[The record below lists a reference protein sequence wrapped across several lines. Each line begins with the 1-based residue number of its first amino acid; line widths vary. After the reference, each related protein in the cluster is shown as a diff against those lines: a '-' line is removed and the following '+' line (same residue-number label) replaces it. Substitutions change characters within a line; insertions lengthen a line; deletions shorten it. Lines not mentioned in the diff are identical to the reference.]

1 MNKIALL
8 ISGGVDSAVACYQ
21 LVSHGITPDLWYIK
35 IGADEDETL
44 TCTAEE
50 DIEMATAVAHKF
62 GLKLNIIDL
71 HKEYWDKVVGYTMD
85 HVKRGLTPNPDV
97 MCNQFIKFGA
107 FIDKVGHQY
116 DRIATGH
123 YATIYRGNNPDTAV
137 RETLDNY
144 TELTGKIWLGSA
156 ADPIKDQTVFL
167 CTLNDYQMSK
177 IMLPIGHLY
186 KDQVRAIANEQHLAP
201 AKRKDSQGIC
211 FLGKINYNDY
221 IERYLG
227 KKIGNIRDYDTDGAP
242 VIGQHNGYWFHT
254 IGQRKGLY
262 LSGGPWYVVA
272 KDIENNDV
280 YVTKNKINLDT
291 RIVDLNKN
299 SEHWFNN
306 YGSDKINNPYAFQ
319 ESVMIRIRHTS
330 APVGADMWMQNHQV
344 IIKED
349 NDMLHGVAPGQFAVI
364 YNWNGKVVLGSAEI
378 SI

>member
-71 HKEYWDKVVGYTMD
+71 HNEYWDKVVGYTMD

-107 FIDKVGHQY
+107 FIDNIGYQY

-123 YATIYRGNNPDTAV
+123 YATIYRGDDPDTAV
-137 RETLDNY
+137 METLDNY
-144 TELTGKIWLGSA
+144 TELTGKIWLGTA
-156 ADPIKDQTVFL
+156 ADKVKDQTDFL
-167 CTLNDYQMSK
+167 CTLNDFQMSK
-177 IMLPIGHLY
+177 IMLPIGHLQ
-186 KDQVRAIANEQHLAP
+186 KSEVRAIADEQHLAP

-227 KKIGNIRDYDTDGAP
+227 KKEGNIRNYDNDGEI
-242 VIGQHNGYWFHT
+242 IGKHNGYWFHT
-254 IGQRKGLY
+254 IGQRRGLQI
-262 LSGGPWYVVA
+262 SGGPWYVVA

-280 YVTKNKINLDT
+280 YVTRNKLNLDT
-291 RIVDLNKN
+291 MVINFNKD
-299 SEHWFNN
+299 SERWFNDFCK
-306 YGSDKINNPYAFQ
+306 DKIVKPYARMEQ
-319 ESVMIRIRHTS
+319 VQVRIRHTS
-330 APVGADMWMQNHQV
+330 QPINGTLWRRFHKV
-344 IIKED
+344 KTEEY
-349 NDMLHGVAPGQFAVI
+349 LHGVAPGQFVVI

-378 SI
+378 SID

>member
-1 MNKIALL
+1 MDNIALL

-35 IGADEDETL
+35 IGSDEDETL

-50 DIEMATAVAHKF
+50 DIEMATAVAYKF

-107 FIDKVGHQY
+107 FIDKVGYKY

-123 YATIYRGNNPDTAV
+123 YATIYRGDNPDTAKM
-137 RETLDNY
+137 ETLGNY
-144 TELTGKIWLGSA
+144 TELTGKVWLGAA
-156 ADPIKDQTVFL
+156 ADPVKDQTDFL

-177 IMLPIGHLY
+177 IMLPIGHLH
-186 KDQVRAIANEQHLAP
+186 KAQVRAIANEQHLAP

-221 IERYLG
+221 IEKYLG
-227 KKIGNIRDYDTDGAP
+227 KKTGNIRDYDNNGE
-242 VIGQHNGYWFHT
+242 ILGRHNGYWFHT
-254 IGQRKGLY
+254 IGQRKGLQ
-262 LSGGPWYVVA
+262 LSGGPWYVIA

-280 YVTKNKINLDT
+280 YVTRSQINLDT
-291 RIVDLNKN
+291 NVVDLNKN
-299 SEHWFNN
+299 SERWFND
-306 YGSDKINNPYAFQ
+306 YGKDKIINPYAWPEHIQ
-319 ESVMIRIRHTS
+319 IRIRHTS
-330 APVGADMWMQNHQV
+330 QPINGTIWMQNHTV
-344 IIKED
+344 ITEET
-349 NDMLHGVAPGQFAVI
+349 LRGVAPGQFAVI
-364 YNWNGKVVLGSAEI
+364 YNWNGTIVLGSAEI

>member
-21 LVSHGITPDLWYIK
+21 LVSHGINPDLWYIK
-35 IGADEDETL
+35 IGSDEDETL

-123 YATIYRGNNPDTAV
+123 YATIYRGDNPDTAKM
-137 RETLDNY
+137 ETLDNY
-144 TELTGKIWLGSA
+144 TELTGKIWLGAA
-156 ADPIKDQTVFL
+156 ADPIKDQTDFL
-167 CTLNDYQMSK
+167 CTLNEYQMSR
-177 IMLPIGHLY
+177 IMLPIGHLH
-186 KDQVRAIANEQHLAP
+186 KAQVRAIADEQHLAP

-211 FLGKINYNDY
+211 FLGKINYNEY
-221 IERYLG
+221 IEKYLG
-227 KKIGNIRDYDTDGAP
+227 KKTGNIRDYDNNGE
-242 VIGQHNGYWFHT
+242 ILGQHNGYWFHT
-254 IGQRKGLY
+254 IGQRKGLQ
-262 LSGGPWYVVA
+262 LSGGPWYVIA

-280 YVTKNKINLDT
+280 YVTRNQLSLDT
-291 RIVDLNKN
+291 NLIEFNKD

-306 YGSDKINNPYAFQ
+306 CNDKKTDNPYAWQ
-319 ESVMIRIRHTS
+319 ENVHIRIRHTS
-330 APVGADMWMQNHQV
+330 QPVTGSLWFQFHKVFADE
-344 IIKED
+344 K
-349 NDMLHGVAPGQFAVI
+349 LRGVAPGQFAVI
-364 YNWNGKVVLGSAEI
+364 YNWTGKIVLGSAEI
-378 SI
+378 AA

>member
-1 MNKIALL
+1 MNNIALL

-71 HKEYWDKVVGYTMD
+71 HNEYWDKVVGYTMD

-123 YATIYRGNNPDTAV
+123 YATIYRGDNPDTAV
-137 RETLDNY
+137 METLDNY
-144 TELTGKIWLGSA
+144 TELTGKIWLGTA
-156 ADPIKDQTVFL
+156 ADKVKDQTDFL
-167 CTLNDYQMSK
+167 CTLNDFQMSK
-177 IMLPIGHLY
+177 IMLPIGHLN
-186 KDQVRAIANEQHLAP
+186 KSEVRAIADEQHLAP

-227 KKIGNIRDYDTDGAP
+227 KKEGNIRNYDGDGEI
-242 VIGQHNGYWFHT
+242 IGKHNGYWFHT
-254 IGQRKGLY
+254 IGQRRGLQ

-280 YVTKNKINLDT
+280 YVTHNQLNLDT
-291 RIVDLNKN
+291 KIINFNKT
-299 SEHWFNN
+299 SERWFNDF
-306 YGSDKINNPYAFQ
+306 GKDKICNPYAWMEHVQ
-319 ESVMIRIRHTS
+319 VRIRHTS
-330 APVGADMWMQNHQV
+330 QP
-344 IIKED
+344 IKGTLWLQFHNVKTED
-349 NDMLHGVAPGQFAVI
+349 YLHGVAPGQFVVI

-378 SI
+378 SID

>member
-71 HKEYWDKVVGYTMD
+71 HNEYWDKVVGYTMD

-107 FIDKVGHQY
+107 FIDKVGYQY

-123 YATIYRGNNPDTAV
+123 YATIYRGDNPDTAV
-137 RETLDNY
+137 METLDNY
-144 TELTGKIWLGSA
+144 TELTGKIWLGTA
-156 ADPIKDQTVFL
+156 ADKVKDQTDFL
-167 CTLNDYQMSK
+167 CTLNDFQMSK
-177 IMLPIGHLY
+177 IMLPIGHLN
-186 KDQVRAIANEQHLAP
+186 KSEVRAIANEQHLAP

-227 KKIGNIRDYDTDGAP
+227 KKEGNIRNYDGDGEI
-242 VIGQHNGYWFHT
+242 IGKHNGYWFHT
-254 IGQRKGLY
+254 IGQRRGLQ

-280 YVTKNKINLDT
+280 YVTRNQLNLDT
-291 RIVDLNKN
+291 MIIKFNKA
-299 SEHWFNN
+299 SERWFNDF
-306 YGSDKINNPYAFQ
+306 GKDKIGNPYAWM
-319 ESVMIRIRHTS
+319 ESVQVRIRHTS
-330 APVGADMWMQNHQV
+330 QPIKGTLWHQYHNV
-344 IIKED
+344 KTED
-349 NDMLHGVAPGQFAVI
+349 DLHGVAPGQFVVI
-364 YNWNGKVVLGSAEI
+364 YNWNGKIVLGSAEI
-378 SI
+378 SID